1 MTSITD
7 DPDLAGNEMQT
18 TRERGSR
25 EELCQ
30 GTENFQI
37 THRMVLIKHTRT
49 EAGKEGEGAQS
60 RAAQL

>member
-37 THRMVLIKHTRT
+37 THRMVLIKHTHR
-49 EAGKEGEGAQS
+49 GREGGGGSSIES
-60 RAAQL
+60 SKL